1 MEERRIPLEQG
12 LKELCGVFGLEP
24 AKEDYKAWGEYVRG
38 TREKNIEEGFSYM
51 YKDKESGDYVFMI
64 DKKHVHRDKLIA
76 MLQDYYSKTIIAD
89 HFCSIDPITLVWT
102 QFKIVNMDKYEEDA
116 E

>member
-24 AKEDYKAWGEYVRG
+24 AKDEYKAWGEYVRG
-38 TREKNIEEGFSYM
+38 AREKNIQEGFSYM

-64 DKKHVHRDKLIA
+64 DKKHVPRYKLIE
-76 MLQDYYSKTIIAD
+76 MLQGYYAYTIFID
-89 HFCSIDPITLVWT
+89 HYCAIDPITLVWT
-102 QFKIVNMDKYEEDA
+102 QFRIKHISKLAEER
-116 E
+116 